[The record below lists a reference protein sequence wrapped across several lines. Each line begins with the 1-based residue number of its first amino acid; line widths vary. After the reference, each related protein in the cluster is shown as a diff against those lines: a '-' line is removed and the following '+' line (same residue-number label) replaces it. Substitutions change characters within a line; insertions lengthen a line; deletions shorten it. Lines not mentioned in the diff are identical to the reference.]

1 MEISCFAPINLQRIH
16 AEICGDRRGLL
27 REQKSERRKKK
38 GKMGLFF
45 VFFFGVVF
53 AFVDAQLALG
63 FNAAAFAGV
72 FASDEG
78 CQLEER
84 AF

>member
-1 MEISCFAPINLQRIH
+1 
-16 AEICGDRRGLL
+16 
-27 REQKSERRKKK
+27 
-38 GKMGLFF
+38 MGLFF